1 MLSSVS
7 NIAHKWFGSNTHTHT
22 HRTRE
27 CQSLHPWSSLL
38 FSSLISPSNPLF
50 SCCTLT
56 VLLHSH
62 QTLWFLV
69 SFDTSIYQS
78 FFNSLPSSS
87 HLYAPIF
94 LPLIMNCSW
103 CILFLL
109 LFLCP
114 TLSYPSLWLP
124 VQGYTLPKP
133 STTPDL
139 VYQAKFLCFSCL
151 PSPAW
156 TMRKEHCAE
165 NLL

>member
-1 MLSSVS
+1 ML
-7 NIAHKWFGSNTHTHT
+7 HFM
-22 HRTRE
+22 
-27 CQSLHPWSSLL
+27 
-38 FSSLISPSNPLF
+38 
-50 SCCTLT
+50 T

-109 LFLCP
+109 LFLCR

-133 STTPDL
+133 STSPDL
-139 VYQAKFLCFSCL
+139 VYQAKFLCFSRL

-156 TMRKEHCAE
+156 TMRKKHCVE
-165 NLL
+165 NLLWDSLLHLRGTALILSNVLYIISDIIL